1 VNSFNFGP
9 DRSGRPLGGSPLRI
23 LRDRAQDVRA
33 TFRGAYRF
41 RGELRTHWRML
52 AGAFLFSLAF
62 AAVRLAEPW
71 PLKFI
76 FDNVLRGDPLATGH
90 GWIDRMLGGDR
101 IAILVAAA
109 IAILVLA
116 LLRGITAY
124 YQTVMTSVVGQQVV
138 LSMRQRLFAHMQ
150 RLSLSYHI
158 QNPSGELLSRLTS
171 DINQLRQSV
180 VASLLTF
187 FSNTVIVVGFLVIMF
202 FMEWR
207 LALMVVFVVPVLF
220 GLMTVYSGRIRTAT
234 RQQRK
239 QEGQLAG
246 RLQEA
251 LGGIHLVQ
259 MFSREEE
266 EDERLRTMNR
276 QSFQSGLTADRL
288 GARLNRVVELVLGVG
303 TAATLFFGVIQV
315 LGGRLTLGELVV
327 FASYMQGFY
336 RPLRQLSR
344 MTQRASKAASS
355 LERITDVLDRS
366 TDVPDGPEIAPPFFG
381 EIRFDK
387 VDFDYQ
393 PGAPVLREVDLL
405 VRPGQSV
412 ALVGPTG
419 AGKSTLLAL
428 IPRLYDPM
436 RGAVRIDGQDVR
448 RFTLKSL
455 RDQISIVPHEG
466 MLFAASVRENIAF
479 GRPGARDE
487 EIEAAARAALIHDFI
502 ETLPD
507 GYQTMLGER
516 GVTLSGGQRQRLAI
530 ARAIVRDA
538 PIVLLDEPTTGLD
551 SRSEELVME
560 AMDRLQAGRTVVV
573 IAHRLTTVRRA
584 EVVFVVEGGRIVER
598 GTHDELMALGG
609 HYRRLYDLQFTG
621 ASSKEPG
628 RETRPGPSEDA
639 RPVPS
644 GNGEASKGMTA
655 PITQARRSF
664 DPELPQAPLM
674 LDPEGVALVLG
685 RSFDGAIPLE
695 VDIRYLRYKPG
706 TNLVVHY
713 EVGVDGVRHE
723 AVGMIVSG
731 TYLARRATKP
741 ENVALAR
748 MAAPRS
754 PAATPLAYDPEVD
767 CLVQWYPLDL
777 SLPALATPPSELRE
791 AISEAGVPVQPSDEE
806 PERLAY
812 KPRRRAVLRIDDW
825 VLKLYAHEAEFERS
839 VAGQRAASNL
849 SAVVAPGLDAVL
861 PERLATVQR
870 VLPGETVTAAAEL
883 APDAGAVLARLH
895 GSRAEGL
902 RVFDP
907 AAQLE
912 AAAAS
917 ARLVS
922 AIAPELRSRLKP
934 LLAAL
939 EELLPEDAGLVPS
952 HGDFNA
958 RQLLVV
964 DGNLALTDFD
974 AFCLAPA
981 ALDPATYVAYLVRGG
996 PDDLSTAL
1004 GALDH
1009 VVQGYGER
1017 PTDLSWYLATMIL
1030 RRAPRPFRYF
1040 DADWRRRVARMVEAS
1055 EGALWS

>member
-1 VNSFNFGP
+1 MTSSFHFGP
-9 DRSGRPLGGSPLRI
+9 QKRRGDVRATSAVRI
-23 LRDRAQDVRA
+23 LKERAQDVRA

-41 RGELRTHWRML
+41 RGELYKYWRTL
-52 AGAFLFSLAF
+52 LGAFLFSLAF

-76 FDNVLRGDPLATGH
+76 FDNVLDDRPLDTPVS
-90 GWIDRMLGGDR
+90 WVDRTLEGDR
-101 IAILVAAA
+101 TAILVAAA

-124 YQTVMTSVVGQQVV
+124 YQTVMTSIVGQRVV
-138 LSMRQRLFAHMQ
+138 LSMRQQLFAHMQ

-158 QNPSGELLSRLTS
+158 RNPSGELLSRLTG

-202 FMEWR
+202 LMEWR

-220 GLMTVYSGRIRTAT
+220 GLMTVYSGRIRKAT

-239 QEGQLAG
+239 QEGQLAA

-259 MFSREEE
+259 MFGREDE
-266 EDERLRTMNR
+266 EDERLRSMNR
-276 QSFQSGLTADRL
+276 QSFQTGLTADRL

-303 TAATLFFGVIQV
+303 TAVTLFFGVTQV
-315 LGGRLTLGELVV
+315 VARRLSIGELIV

-355 LERITDVLDRS
+355 LERITDVLDHV
-366 TDVPDGPEIAPPFFG
+366 TEVPDGPEIAPPFFG
-381 EIRFDK
+381 EVRFRG

-393 PGAPVLREVDLL
+393 PGAPVLRDVDLV
-405 VRPGQSV
+405 VRAGQTV

-428 IPRLYDPM
+428 IPRLYDPI
-436 RGAVRIDGQDVR
+436 RGGVLIDGQDIR

-455 RDQISIVPHEG
+455 RDQISIVPQEG
-466 MLFAASVRENIAF
+466 MLFAASIRENIAY
-479 GRPGARDE
+479 GRPDASDE

-502 ETLPD
+502 GTLPE
-507 GYQTMLGER
+507 GYETILGER
-516 GVTLSGGQRQRLAI
+516 GVTMSGGQRQRLAI

-538 PIVLLDEPTTGLD
+538 PIILLDEPTTGLD
-551 SRSEELVME
+551 SNSEQLVME
-560 AMDRLQAGRTVVV
+560 AMDRLQVGRTVLV

-584 EVVFVVEGGRIVER
+584 EVVFVVEEGRIVER
-598 GTHDELMALGG
+598 GNHEELMALGG
-609 HYRRLYDLQFTG
+609 HYRGLYDLQFAGT
-621 ASSKEPG
+621 SSQRSGSGKAGPRPIDG
-628 RETRPGPSEDA
+628 TRPRERASGGVVKGAA
-639 RPVPS
+639 RAV
-644 GNGEASKGMTA
+644 
-655 PITQARRSF
+655 SF
-664 DPELPQAPLM
+664 DPEMPQTRVM
-674 LDPEGVALVLG
+674 LDPEAVAPVLG
-685 RSFDGAIPLE
+685 RSFDGNARLDVGIL
-695 VDIRYLRYKPG
+695 YLRYKPG

-713 EVGVDGVRHE
+713 EVAANGGRHE

-731 TYLARRATKP
+731 TYLARRAQKP

-748 MAAPRS
+748 LVGGRS
-754 PAATPLAYDPEVD
+754 PAAEPLAYDPEVD

-777 SLPALATPPSELRE
+777 SLPALAVPPNELRRMI
-791 AISEAGVPVQPSDEE
+791 AGAGVPVAVSDEE

-812 KPRRRAVLRIDDW
+812 KPRRRAVLRVDDH
-825 VLKLYAHEAEFERS
+825 VVKLYAHEAEFERAL
-839 VAGQRAASNL
+839 AGQRAASNL
-849 SAVVAPGLDAVL
+849 PDVVSPRHEAVL
-861 PERLATVQR
+861 PERLTTVQS
-870 VLPGETVTAAAEL
+870 VLSGETVSTAADLAE
-883 APDAGAVLARLH
+883 DAGAMLAGLH
-895 GSRAEGL
+895 GSSVEGL
-902 RVFDP
+902 ATFGP

-912 AAAAS
+912 AASAS
-917 ARLVS
+917 AHLVG
-922 AIAPELRSRLKP
+922 AIAPELRRRLRP

-939 EELLPEDAGLVPS
+939 EELLPEDTGLVPS

-958 RQLLVV
+958 RQLLVAN
-964 DGNLALTDFD
+964 GNLALTDFD

-1004 GALDH
+1004 GALDD

-1017 PTDLSWYLATMIL
+1017 PGHLSWYLATMIL

-1040 DADWRRRVARMVEAS
+1040 EADWRPRVARMVEAS